1 MENPIKTNR
10 LAIVSF
16 VSGLMALLLTFGVFF
31 VRLSFY
37 TSLEGT
43 LPEPT
48 DPALARFEFWS
59 TWVGRLGSLAT
70 FGAIITGIL
79 ALREIRRKGGMDKG
93 KLFAWIGIILG
104 GGWILF
110 RVLVAIYFILGMLFS
125 LR

>member
-1 MENPIKTNR
+1 MEITIKTNR

-59 TWVGRLGSLAT
+59 TWVGRLGGLAT
-70 FGAIITGIL
+70 FGAIIAGVL
-79 ALREIRRKGGMDKG
+79 ALLEIRKKGGIEKG
-93 KLFAWIGIILG
+93 KLFAWVGIILG
-104 GGWILF
+104 ASWIIFRLAIALFFIVMLF
-110 RVLVAIYFILGMLFS
+110 RPFS
-125 LR
+125 

>member
-1 MENPIKTNR
+1 MENHIKTNR
-10 LAIVSF
+10 LAIVSL
-16 VSGLMALLLTFGVFF
+16 VSGLMALLLTFGMFF

-37 TSLEGT
+37 TSLGGT

-48 DPALARFEFWS
+48 DPALARFEFWT

-79 ALREIRRKGGMDKG
+79 ALREIKRKGGMEKG
-93 KLFAWIGIILG
+93 KILAWVGIILG

-110 RVLVAIYFILGMLFS
+110 RVLVAIFFILALIFS
-125 LR
+125 GP